1 MPVTETKTLDEAAQ
15 ADSSQGGL
23 ESLSL
28 DNNFTPSTPYV
39 HKFRTEMCKNFMM
52 YGKCKYGDEVSK
64 QFKFKSKS
72 SDSILRA
79 FPNYSNLNYS

>member
-1 MPVTETKTLDEAAQ
+1 MPVTDTKALDAPAQ
-15 ADSSQGGL
+15 DDSLKSGL

-52 YGKCKYGDEVSK
+52 YGKCKYGDEVS
-64 QFKFKSKS
+64 
-72 SDSILRA
+72 
-79 FPNYSNLNYS
+79 